1 MTKEIMKIPYSW
13 LKDHVDVGGMNPE
26 SVADK
31 LTIAGLEVVLIEK
44 VSGDSIFDI
53 EVTPNRPDCLSVIGI
68 AREAAAALKKNLKYP
83 VIKPPK
89 AKLKDKTS
97 IEIKDKELC
106 PRYTGRIIKG
116 VKVGPSP
123 DWLTGKIGLMD
134 LRPVNN
140 IVDITNYCL
149 FTMGQPTH
157 AFDYDKLKG
166 GITVRRARKGEEIV
180 TIDDK
185 KRVLDADMLVIADE
199 EKPVALAGVMG
210 SKDTE
215 VTEKTTNILFE
226 SAYFNPISIRRT
238 SRRLGLISESSYRF
252 ERSVDK
258 GAITSASDMACEL
271 ITKLCGGSAGP
282 LADAGQKDAKNVK
295 ISLRA
300 GKMKSVLGLSISAPA
315 IKKILKSLQLEVKG
329 AAKKKLTVHVPSFRQ
344 DLKNEVDLIEE
355 VVRVYGYDKLPSTM
369 PTPVGHPTRIER
381 SRRLCNIARETLA
394 SLGGCEIITYSL
406 ISKDDLKFVECP
418 GSSDIVTL
426 KNPLSMEQEVMR
438 PTLIP
443 GCLRA
448 VSWNLNKGTKRMKI
462 FEIGKA
468 YLRSQKGFSEEESLS
483 IAFTGDAA
491 RGWHDREEPLLFDL
505 KGMLEAL
512 FEKFGIIDRVKFRSD
527 GLPPVLTSAGGAM
540 EIEGETIGYLGKVK
554 KKTLDNFDIK
564 TDVALATL
572 SMEKL
577 FSYIKPEKKYRPMP
591 KFPSA
596 KRDLSIMVAK
606 NVSHQTIVSII
617 KETGGSLVANVE
629 LFDQYLGAQIPKGS
643 KGLAYSIEYRA
654 NDRTLTDEEVSG
666 LHGKIMDSLARQLD
680 AKIR

>member
-1 MTKEIMKIPYSW
+1 MKIPFSW
-13 LKDHVDVGGMNPE
+13 LKDHVDVGAMSPE

-44 VSGDSIFDI
+44 ISGDSIFDI

-68 AREAAAALKKNLKYP
+68 AREAAAALKKSLKFP
-83 VIKPPK
+83 DIKPPK
-89 AKLKDKTS
+89 AKLKDKPS

-106 PRYTGRIIKG
+106 PRYTGRIIQG

-123 DWLTGKIGLMD
+123 DWLAGRIGLMD

-140 IVDITNYCL
+140 VVDITNYCL
-149 FTMGQPTH
+149 FALGQPTH
-157 AFDYDKLKG
+157 AFDRDKLKG

-180 TIDDK
+180 TIDEK
-185 KRVLDADMLVIADE
+185 KRILDADMLVIADE

-215 VTEKTTNILFE
+215 VTEKTTGILFE
-226 SAYFNPISIRRT
+226 SAYFNPVSIRRT

-258 GAITSASDMACEL
+258 GAVVSASDMACGL

-282 LADAGQKDAKNVK
+282 LADAGSKDAKSVK
-295 ISLRA
+295 ISLNPA
-300 GKMKSVLGLSISAPA
+300 KIKSVLGLSISTPA
-315 IKKILKSLQLEVKG
+315 IKKILMSLQLEVKG
-329 AAKKKLTVHVPSFRQ
+329 PAKKKLTVHVPSFRQ

-381 SRRLCNIARETLA
+381 SRRLCDIARESLA

-418 GSSDIVTL
+418 GGRDLVTL
-426 KNPLSMEQEVMR
+426 KNPLSIEQEVMR

-448 VSWNLNKGTKRMKI
+448 VSWNLNKGTKKMKI
-462 FEIGKA
+462 FEIGKV
-468 YLRSQKGFSEEESLS
+468 YLRSSKGFSEEDSLS
-483 IAFTGDAA
+483 IAFAGDTAQ
-491 RGWHDREEPLLFDL
+491 GWHDREEPLLFDL
-505 KGMLEAL
+505 KGMLESL
-512 FEKFGIIDRVKFRSD
+512 FEKLGVMDKIKFRSD
-527 GLPPVLTSAGGAM
+527 GLPPVFTAAGGAM
-540 EIEGETIGYLGKVK
+540 EIEGETIGFLGKVK
-554 KKTLDNFDIK
+554 KKTLGNFDIK
-564 TDVALATL
+564 ADAAMATL
-572 SMEKL
+572 SLEKL
-577 FSYIKPEKKYRPMP
+577 FSYVRPEKRYRPMP

-596 KRDLSIMVAK
+596 KRDLSVMVAK

-617 KETGGSLVANVE
+617 KETGGSLVASVE
-629 LFDQYLGAQIPKGS
+629 LFDQYLGAQIPKGF
-643 KGLAYSIEYRA
+643 KGLAYSIEFRA

-666 LHGKIMDSLARQLD
+666 LHGKITESLTRQLD